1 MTLEDAKRLIADL
14 KTRFDAPYSSGDKST
29 IEGLYSAVLGKTFV
43 PTSCQNCY
51 HDAVIEIYRY
61 IKINNAMKKKSKYT
75 MRAGF
80 IINCPTFRG
89 GQIFSNDNLTDE
101 VAEEYIKR
109 FPSNRD
115 LFDVAEDAPDGGG
128 KKGGKKPKKNKK
140 SAKTSDEEKPTT
152 DVSDEGEN
160 KPTTDVS
167 DEGSVNNTSD
177 EEKPTTDE
185 NSQK

>member
-1 MTLEDAKRLIADL
+1 MDLEEAKRLIADL
-14 KTRFDAPYSSGDKST
+14 KTRFVEPYSSGDKST
-29 IEGLYSAVLGKTFV
+29 IEKLYSAVLGKTFV

-115 LFDVAEDAPDGGG
+115 LFDVAEDAPEDAPDGGG
-128 KKGGKKPKKNKK
+128 KKGDKKPKKDKK
-140 SAKTSDEEKPTT
+140 PAKTPDG
-152 DVSDEGEN
+152 GEN

-167 DEGSVNNTSD
+167 DGGSVNNTSD

>member
-1 MTLEDAKRLIADL
+1 
-14 KTRFDAPYSSGDKST
+14 
-29 IEGLYSAVLGKTFV
+29 
-43 PTSCQNCY
+43 
-51 HDAVIEIYRY
+51 
-61 IKINNAMKKKSKYT
+61 

-115 LFDVAEDAPDGGG
+115 LFDVAEDAPEDAPDVGG
-128 KKGGKKPKKNKK
+128 KKGGKKSKKNKK
-140 SAKTSDEEKPTT
+140 PA
-152 DVSDEGEN
+152 
-160 KPTTDVS
+160 
-167 DEGSVNNTSD
+167 NTSD

>member
-115 LFDVAEDAPDGGG
+115 LFDVAEDAPEDAPDGGG
-128 KKGGKKPKKNKK
+128 KKGGGKKGGGKPKKNKK
-140 SAKTSDEEKPTT
+140 SAKSSDEEKPTT
-152 DVSDEGEN
+152 DVSDG
-160 KPTTDVS
+160 
-167 DEGSVNNTSD
+167 GSVNNTSD

>member
-1 MTLEDAKRLIADL
+1 
-14 KTRFDAPYSSGDKST
+14 
-29 IEGLYSAVLGKTFV
+29 
-43 PTSCQNCY
+43 
-51 HDAVIEIYRY
+51 
-61 IKINNAMKKKSKYT
+61 

-128 KKGGKKPKKNKK
+128 KKGGKKPQKNAK
-140 SAKTSDEEKPTT
+140 SAKTPD
-152 DVSDEGEN
+152 GGGN

-167 DEGSVNNTSD
+167 DGGSVNNTSD